1 MVMMSGAN
9 MTQTFFV
16 AGGILSGIF
25 MIKLLQKK
33 NEANMTILIESIIY
47 RYIRL
52 APGML
57 FFILFNS
64 TWMVKLGSGPFWNK
78 INQSEKQFCRKNW
91 WINMLFINNYYQ
103 DNEKVV
109 GIYFI
114 N

>member
-1 MVMMSGAN
+1 MSGAN

-25 MIKLLQKK
+25 MIKLLKRK
-33 NEANMTILIESIIY
+33 TEANMTILIESIIY

-57 FFILFNS
+57 FFMYFNS
-64 TWMVKLGSGPFWNK
+64 TWMIKLGSGPFWYK
-78 INQSEKQFCRKNW
+78 MYQPEMQFCRKNW
-91 WINMLFINNYYQ
+91 WTNMLFINNYYP
-103 DNEKVV
+103 DSEKVI
-109 GIYFI
+109 G